1 MRRTVA
7 PNRYSY
13 SPTRNAPP
21 HRHSRGGGNLRSGRS
36 RPWRA
41 VVDDLPI
48 CIATLA
54 ILAIFAAS
62 NTLLA
67 AGLPLPVPRITLYP
81 GDAILADHLVDRV
94 FHSRLP
100 ARVAVHQ
107 VRDGLV
113 GKVARRT
120 LLPGKPIPVN
130 AVRDP
135 FLVVQ
140 GRNVQIVFQDGG
152 LTITGYAVA
161 LQSGGEGDIVSL
173 RNIDSGV
180 MLKGAVLADGTVRLG
195 DP

>member
-1 MRRTVA
+1 V
-7 PNRYSY
+7 
-13 SPTRNAPP
+13 
-21 HRHSRGGGNLRSGRS
+21 
-36 RPWRA
+36 
-41 VVDDLPI
+41 
-48 CIATLA
+48 
-54 ILAIFAAS
+54 
-62 NTLLA
+62 LA

-81 GDAILADHLVDRV
+81 GDAIQADHLVDRM

-180 MLKGAVLADGTVRLG
+180 ILKGAVLADGTVRLG